1 MYLPVLVLH
10 SLLRWLVLVAGLLA
24 AVRALTGL
32 FGPRPWTP
40 TDDRAGRLFTIALDV
55 QVAIGLLLY
64 AALSPVTTGAFEDL
78 GAAMRNST
86 LRYWAVEHVAL
97 MLAALALAHVGRARI
112 RRARLDTARH
122 RQAAVFFGIA
132 LVLVFLAIPWPWMP
146 EARPM
151 FPFR

>member
-24 AVRALTGL
+24 VVRALTGL

-64 AALSPVTTGAFEDL
+64 GALSPVTRGAFEDL

-97 MLAALALAHVGRARI
+97 MLGALALAHVGRARI
-112 RRARLDTARH
+112 RRARLDAARH